1 MLLRENARRGR
12 RVFTG
17 WKVVASSSVVWGLQS
32 MLWMQGYG
40 NLAVELRDRFGW
52 SKTLFSLAFAGTRT
66 QAAVMGPFQGRAIE
80 RHGIR
85 LVMRIGAVISAIGFV
100 ALSQITTRTQFVA
113 AMAVTTIG
121 MTMIGFLTITAGTVA
136 WFERRRARALSIQSM
151 GFAVGG
157 FAGPIVVVGYRW
169 FGWRW
174 TTAVAGVALAAI
186 AWWAASIVGRSRADT
201 GEPVD
206 GIDPADI
213 VDGPRAEGVQ
223 DRHFTAEQAIRTRAF
238 WMISLGHGSALL
250 VVSSS
255 MAHLAL
261 YLTEDRDYSAGR
273 AALVAGMVPVFQL
286 IGTGAGGYL
295 GDRINKRLIA
305 GVAMM
310 SHGIGLLLLTWVQH
324 WWAIAAFVVMHG
336 FAWGVRG
343 PQMQAIRADYFGATS
358 FARIMGYSSM
368 IVTMFAVTGPILAGT
383 LADATGDYQLGFTIL
398 AIAAMAGSI
407 FWALASPPGDRPAAA
422 STSH

>member
-255 MAHLAL
+255 MAW
-261 YLTEDRDYSAGR
+261 
-273 AALVAGMVPVFQL
+273 
-286 IGTGAGGYL
+286 IGHSL
-295 GDRINKRLIA
+295 KVKLFNLNE
-305 GVAMM
+305 
-310 SHGIGLLLLTWVQH
+310 L
-324 WWAIAAFVVMHG
+324 
-336 FAWGVRG
+336 
-343 PQMQAIRADYFGATS
+343 
-358 FARIMGYSSM
+358 
-368 IVTMFAVTGPILAGT
+368 
-383 LADATGDYQLGFTIL
+383 
-398 AIAAMAGSI
+398 
-407 FWALASPPGDRPAAA
+407 
-422 STSH
+422 